1 MPDILENATIQAF
14 LADFP
19 AWSECGGAL
28 HRGLKFRDFA
38 TALRFMN
45 EVGAV
50 AEEMNHHPDWSN
62 SYNRVEVALR
72 THSSGGIT
80 ELDLALARRMDEI
93 ASRLG

>member
-1 MPDILENATIQAF
+1 
-14 LADFP
+14 
-19 AWSECGGAL
+19 
-28 HRGLKFRDFA
+28 
-38 TALRFMN
+38 MN

-93 ASRLG
+93 ASRLR

>member
-1 MPDILENATIQAF
+1 MAEILETATITAF
-14 LADFP
+14 VEACPGWAERD
-19 AWSECGGAL
+19 GAL
-28 HRGLKFRDFA
+28 HRELAFCDFA

-62 SYNRVEVALR
+62 SYNRVAIALC
-72 THSSGGIT
+72 THSAGGIT
-80 ELDLALARRMDEI
+80 ALDLALARRVDEI